1 MNAADLVIWVILLIG
16 FCSGLV
22 RGFVRGLLGLVGL
35 FLGIMLA
42 AGHYE
47 RLATD
52 VFSFI
57 PGETGPGVVSFIAIF
72 LAVVIVVGIIA
83 HILAKGL
90 RVATLGWLDRL
101 LGGVLGVGIASV
113 VIGVLLLLAVLA
125 GLEESAVL
133 VNSSMAPR
141 VLEVTDVVVKVLPES
156 ARETVQEHCDRLRG
170 EWEAARER
178 EENVVAAP
186 GSGDGRRGR
195 LV

>member
-57 PGETGPGVVSFIAIF
+57 PVRPARVSS
-72 LAVVIVVGIIA
+72 
-83 HILAKGL
+83 
-90 RVATLGWLDRL
+90 
-101 LGGVLGVGIASV
+101 AS
-113 VIGVLLLLAVLA
+113 
-125 GLEESAVL
+125 SR
-133 VNSSMAPR
+133 SSWQ
-141 VLEVTDVVVKVLPES
+141 S
-156 ARETVQEHCDRLRG
+156 
-170 EWEAARER
+170 
-178 EENVVAAP
+178 
-186 GSGDGRRGR
+186 
-195 LV
+195 